1 MLHSQFHPLF
11 IAKVSIMK
19 RWTSVLSL
27 CAALACQAV
36 LGLSLFAED
45 AERKTAWTRTQDPA
59 SGATVLTMELTLHP
73 QPEPQP
79 ALRYRLIPEA
89 FDRRDDNAAIYYL
102 KAMGFFEQQAVLDAV
117 KDFQRKARE
126 AVQQSDHPEE
136 TPAPYAWVET
146 PPGQLPIEEVKQY
159 LGLLAFQRPFLEE
172 AARCNLFSVD
182 RNIREVK
189 EPIAY
194 LLPEI
199 QTMRELART
208 QSLRCRVAIREGK
221 IDDAIA
227 IIGQQYAL
235 ANHLGQDEF
244 FVSNLVGAAISSIA
258 WTDCLHLLQ
267 HADAPNLYWA
277 LAALPKPLIPA
288 DRATSTEY
296 NLLFLQVKTLHEVDE
311 TLRPAGYWQDLVRR
325 MIPEIRSLSDSPQA
339 WNVDP
344 ELEYATFVAIIAA
357 AYPGARQYL
366 TEACKLDPELVES
379 FSTTQT
385 VLLATRRYYE
395 RTRDEEF
402 KWNLLP
408 LRQALQSPGFVE
420 LANRLQADQRHF
432 GWITKPTDWIIPAL
446 NSIRISIARPQ
457 QTIGMLQT
465 VEAIRDHAAQHG
477 RLPENLAAL
486 RFPAPLDPFTGKE
499 IHYEFATNHAVL
511 SASPLS
517 GLQYRLVLRLAE

>member
-1 MLHSQFHPLF
+1 
-11 IAKVSIMK
+11 MK
-19 RWTSVLSL
+19 CRALIPIVVT
-27 CAALACQAV
+27 ALACHAA
-36 LGLSLFAED
+36 LGLTLLAEN
-45 AERKTAWTRTQDPA
+45 AQPKVNWIRTQDPA
-59 SGATVLTMELTLHP
+59 SGETVLTMELTLHP
-73 QPEPQP
+73 QSEPQP

-136 TPAPYAWVET
+136 APAPYAWVET

-159 LGLLAFQRPFLEE
+159 LGLLAFQRQFLEE
-172 AARCNLFSVD
+172 AARCNRFSVD

-267 HADAPNLYWA
+267 HADTPNLYWA
-277 LAALPKPLIPA
+277 LAALPQPLISA
-288 DRATSTEY
+288 DQATSTEY
-296 NLLFLQVKTLHEVDE
+296 NLLFLQVKTLLEVDE
-311 TLRPAGYWQDLVRR
+311 TPRPAGYWQDLVRR
-325 MIPEIRSLSDSPQA
+325 MIPEIRALNDSSPQLPP
-339 WNVDP
+339 DP
-344 ELEYATFVAIIAA
+344 ELEHAAVVALIAA
-357 AYPGARQYL
+357 AYPGAKQYL
-366 TEACKLDPELVES
+366 LQTCELDPERVDA
-379 FSTTQT
+379 FPTTQT
-385 VLLATRRYYE
+385 VLLAVRRYYE

-402 KWNLLP
+402 KWHLLP
-408 LRQALQSPGFVE
+408 LAQYLKFADWDYQ
-420 LANRLQADQRHF
+420 LQADQQHF

-446 NSIRISIARPQ
+446 NSIRISVARPQ

-477 RLPENLAAL
+477 RLPEALAEL
-486 RFPAPLDPFTGKE
+486 RLPAPHDPFTDKE
-499 IHYEFATNHAVL
+499 FDYEFAIDHAVL
-511 SASPLS
+511 SASAHI